1 MHGTAKAGAGLRHL
15 ELLPE
20 YRSDANDVVCE
31 FYEPCL
37 ERCQLYRRAVGY
49 FTSSGLAAAARG
61 ITHFIAGN
69 GTMRLVA
76 SPAIAPEDQDAIK
89 RGYDAR
95 KDVIAKS
102 LLRELAKVQDAA
114 VRDRLGYLAWLIAE
128 ERLEIQ
134 IALPVTQ
141 DGEFRHG
148 IYHEKLGIFED
159 TAEDRVAFSGSANET
174 AGGLVD
180 NFESIDVFWSWDD
193 HQGRVARKI
202 ANFERLWNNE
212 TNGVE
217 VYEFPEAVK
226 KQLLTLKPTSCPG
239 KPPPPPPPQAKKWQ
253 HQDEA
258 VIRFLEKER
267 GVLDMATGT
276 GKTHTALR
284 IAESLWNTAAI
295 DTLIVATEG
304 TDLLDQWYGSLL
316 QARGRLAGKTA
327 ILRHYGPHN
336 DRDKYQAS
344 PRTRILLASR
354 EALPPALKSLT
365 LGQAKKTLLVH
376 DEVHGLGS
384 PGNRA
389 SLAGLSDAIRFRLG
403 LSATWEREYDA
414 DGTAFI
420 TAHIGPVIFQFGLD
434 DAIRRGILAPFD
446 YHPIPY
452 VPDDEDRER
461 LKKVYQM
468 AQAKKKAG
476 EPMSPEQVQ
485 MELARVHKTSKAKLA
500 PFEAF
505 IAAHPDLLQRCIIF
519 VETREYGEHVLKI
532 VHRHHHEFHTY
543 YAAEEADILRQF
555 VAGEIECL
563 ITCHKLSEGIDIRS
577 LESVLLFSSARTQ
590 LETIQ
595 RIGRCLR
602 TDPANPTKRANVVD
616 FIRMSDKD
624 EEDDDKPLPP
634 PNADQQRQAWLA
646 HLASIVPEDSQ

>member
-1 MHGTAKAGAGLRHL
+1 
-15 ELLPE
+15 LLPE
-20 YRSDANDVVCE
+20 YRSDANDVVRE

-69 GTMRLVA
+69 GTMQLVA
-76 SPAIAPEDQDAIK
+76 SPAIEPEDQDAIK

-95 KDVIAKS
+95 KDIIAKS
-102 LLRELAKVQDAA
+102 LLRELAKAEDAA
-114 VRDRLGYLAWLIAE
+114 ARDRLGYLAWLIAE

-134 IALPVTQ
+134 LALPVTPN
-141 DGEFRHG
+141 GEFRNG

-180 NFESIDVFWSWDD
+180 NFESIDVFWSWED
-193 HQGRVARKI
+193 HQGRVARKL
-202 ANFERLWNNE
+202 ANFERLWKNQ
-212 TNGVE
+212 TSGVDI
-217 VYEFPEAVK
+217 YEFPDAAK
-226 KQLLTLKPTSCPG
+226 KQLLKLKPGSRPG
-239 KPPPPPPPQAKKWQ
+239 PTPPPPASKKWR

-258 VIRFLEKER
+258 VAKFLEKER

-284 IAESLWNTAAI
+284 IAERLWASGAI

-304 TDLLDQWYGSLL
+304 TDLLDQWYLNLLQVRGSLT
-316 QARGRLAGKTA
+316 GKPA
-327 ILRHYGPHN
+327 ILRHYSTHK
-336 DRDKYQAS
+336 DRDKYQLN
-344 PRTRILLASR
+344 PHNRMLLASR
-354 EALPPALKSLT
+354 EALAPALKT
-365 LGQAKKTLLVH
+365 LPPAQAHKTLLVH

-384 PGNRA
+384 PGNRL

-414 DGTAFI
+414 EGTAFI

-434 DAIRRGILAPFD
+434 HAIRRGILAPFN
-446 YHPIPY
+446 YHPITY
-452 VPDDEDRER
+452 VPNDEDRAR

-468 AQAKKKAG
+468 AVAKKKAG
-476 EPMSPEQVQ
+476 EPMSPEQVH

-500 PFEAF
+500 PFKAF
-505 IAAHPDLLQRCIIF
+505 IAEHPDLLQRCIIF
-519 VETREYGEHVLKI
+519 VETREYGDHVLKI
-532 VHRHHHEFHTY
+532 VHGHHHDFHTY
-543 YAAEEADILRQF
+543 YAAEDAEILRQF
-555 VAGEIECL
+555 AAGEIECL

-577 LESVLLFSSARTQ
+577 LESVILFSSARTQ

-616 FIRMSDKD
+616 FIRTQDDSED
-624 EEDDDKPLPP
+624 EGDKPPPP

-646 HLASIVPEDSQ
+646 QLAAIVPEDSQ